1 MEAQFNLYLFSS
13 KKRNLTKALSKAEN
27 TLFLEAFKLRD
38 IFHVGCACSD
48 LCFLFLHFFPLQEGR
63 CPLLFFQKTKCLPE
77 PFHWLW
83 FSLRT
88 WERCDDLRHR
98 YSKYHLNVS
107 SIFLLLQGLLEYCFL
122 HIGHSVN
129 IRSLKHEAEAV
140 QKKHSPS
147 GRG

>member
-1 MEAQFNLYLFSS
+1 MLVVLVQTCVFYFYIFFLS
-13 KKRNLTKALSKAEN
+13 RNG
-27 TLFLEAFKLRD
+27 D
-38 IFHVGCACSD
+38 V
-48 LCFLFLHFFPLQEGR
+48 LCFSFRRPNAYQSLFIG
-63 CPLLFFQKTKCLPE
+63 
-77 PFHWLW
+77 LW

-140 QKKHSPS
+140 
-147 GRG
+147 